1 MENTSSSLL
10 SLEGKRIWVAGGSGM
25 VGHALLKRLKDENCS
40 VFAPTRTELDLF
52 SKIAVEDW
60 LKTNNPDIVFLL
72 AARVGGIHANNTY
85 AAEFIFQNLTIQ
97 TNVIHASWQHG
108 VEKLLFLGSSC
119 SYPKE
124 APQPVKEEDL
134 LKGPPEPTNEWYAI
148 AKLAGI
154 KMCQAYRKQ
163 YGCNFI
169 VGMPT
174 NVYGEFDNFDPEQSH
189 VIPALMRRLHESKKA
204 EIKSVEIWGSGN
216 PLRELMYVGDLA
228 DACIFL
234 MKTYSSSEII
244 NIGCQQEVSIKELV
258 KEIAATVGY
267 QGGFIF
273 DTSKPD
279 GIMRKALD
287 SNKILSLGWHPKVSL
302 SEGLTRAYNWY
313 CENYE

>member
-1 MENTSSSLL
+1 MSSVFSLK
-10 SLEGKRIWVAGGSGM
+10 GKHVWVAGASGM
-25 VGHALLKRLKDENCS
+25 VGHAIVERLKEEDCY
-40 VFAPTRTELDLF
+40 VLAPTRKELDLF
-52 SKIAVEDW
+52 SKESVEQW
-60 LKTNNPDIVFLL
+60 LKNNNPDVVFLL
-72 AARVGGIHANNTY
+72 AARVGGIHANNTFS
-85 AAEFIFQNLTIQ
+85 AEFIFQNLTIQ
-97 TNVIHASWQHG
+97 TNVIHACWQNG

-124 APQPVKEEDL
+124 APQPVKEESL

-148 AKLAGI
+148 AKLAGV

-163 YGCNFI
+163 YGCDFI

-174 NVYGEFDNFDPEQSH
+174 NVYGEFDNFNPEQSH
-189 VIPALMRRLHESKKA
+189 VVPALMRRLHEGKKEA
-204 EIKSVEIWGSGN
+204 IKSIEIWGSGT

-244 NIGCQQEVSIKELV
+244 NVGCQKEISIKDLVTEL
-258 KEIAATVGY
+258 AATVGY
-267 QGGFIF
+267 QGEFVF

-279 GIMRKALD
+279 GIMRKVLD
-287 SNKILSLGWHPKVSL
+287 SSKIRTLGWQPKVPL
-302 SEGLTRAYNWY
+302 SQGLKNSYEWY